1 MKKLM
6 LFMLISIG
14 LVGCMH
20 SKDGKI
26 VRDSEGNY
34 YELVGL
40 RSLLT
45 ILALSAILILV
56 YSIKKGNKLI
66 QENF

>member
-34 YELVGL
+34 YELVGEG
-40 RSLLT
+40 
-45 ILALSAILILV
+45 AL
-56 YSIKKGNKLI
+56 GNKRYQLKLI
-66 QENF
+66 DTSKYVPVNFK